1 MAVLPSPT
9 NNFHIRIYPV
19 YEGQMPIGEAQPI
32 KTTEQELN
40 EVAMKMKSVGIEIE
54 KEKPAVEEKIEEV
67 EEAEEPEPEETRSEE
82 DIEYIRRELESG

>member
-9 NNFHIRIYPV
+9 NHFHIRIYPV

-40 EVAMKMKSVGIEIE
+40 EVAMKMKAAGIEVE

-67 EEAEEPEPEETRSEE
+67 EDVEEEPEEPRSEE
-82 DIEYIRRELESG
+82 EVEFIRREVESG